1 MKAVHILTLALA
13 AAIGF
18 VTGYLIAKPRPASNP
33 STLEISRAQKA
44 EDKLLPPMWVRLF
57 RDDPWL
63 KGLRERGYRH
73 CYRNGSVDPA
83 CARKQDEAV
92 QAVFFAIDISKA
104 QQKMANQSRLS
115 LRERE
120 VASDP
125 QLRTHV
131 IRYCANL
138 YAEHGNEDARI
149 LATCLGNLSEF
160 SPLVPIP
167 VS

>member
-1 MKAVHILTLALA
+1 MKAVHILPLTIA
-13 AAIGF
+13 AAMGF
-18 VTGYLIAKPRPASNP
+18 VAGYLIAKPRPVSNP

-44 EDKLLPPMWVRLF
+44 EDKLLPPMWARLF

-63 KGLRERGYRH
+63 RNLRERGYRY
-73 CYRNGSVDPA
+73 CYRNGSVDPV

-104 QQKMANQSRLS
+104 QQKMTDQSRLS

-125 QLRTHV
+125 QLRTRI
-131 IRYCANL
+131 IRYCTNL
-138 YAEHGNEDARI
+138 YAEHGHEDARI

-167 VS
+167 VP

>member
-1 MKAVHILTLALA
+1 MKAVHILTVTLT

-18 VTGYLIAKPRPASNP
+18 VAGYLIAKPRPASNP

-44 EDKLLPPMWVRLF
+44 EDKILPPIWARMF

-63 KGLRERGYRH
+63 NGLRERGYRY
-73 CYRNGSVDPA
+73 CYRSGSVDPA

-92 QAVFFAIDISKA
+92 QAAFFAIDISKA
-104 QQKMANQSRLS
+104 QQKMTDQSRLS

-120 VASDP
+120 VARDP
-125 QLRTHV
+125 QLRANV
-131 IRYCANL
+131 IRYCSSL
-138 YAEHGNEDARI
+138 YAAHGNKDARI

-167 VS
+167 VP